1 MEKPLIFLL
10 IVGFLIGLGMIL
22 SFYGAQLATQNLT
35 ITEENLESG
44 STMDVIAELDPALGG
59 TGVYGIL
66 LSKYEENMIH
76 VTVFDP
82 SRSQILSKTIDQ
94 ETTEERFEINSKG
107 TYRITIE
114 NSGLEQIKIVV
125 GIGYMPDSN
134 VLSVGIIGFYI
145 ILVGLIGMGGIV
157 VKLIRNKRKE
167 KFN

>member
-10 IVGFLIGLGMIL
+10 IVGFLIGIGMVL
-22 SFYGAQLATQNLT
+22 SFYGTQLATQNLT

-44 STMDVIAELDPALGG
+44 SSMDVTAELDPAFSE

-76 VTVFDP
+76 VTVFEP
-82 SRSQILSKTIDQ
+82 SESQILSKTIDQ

-107 TYRITIE
+107 TYRVTIE
-114 NSGLEQIKIVV
+114 NSGLEQIKIVA

-134 VLSVGIIGFYI
+134 ILSVGIIGFYI

-157 VKLIRNKRKE
+157 VNLIRNKRKE